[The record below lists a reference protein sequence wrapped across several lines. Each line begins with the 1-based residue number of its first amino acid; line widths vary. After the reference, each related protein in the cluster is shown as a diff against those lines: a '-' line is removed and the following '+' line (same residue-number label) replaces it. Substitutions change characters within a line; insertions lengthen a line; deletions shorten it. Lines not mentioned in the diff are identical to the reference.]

1 MSAGFSIDLHEFG
14 DDKHTEIVVE
24 WQHGF
29 DLDSQGF
36 VVDVDDAAPEQAGRA
51 SLAAAGTLARLA
63 AYAAPWIDYS
73 AQLHKCR
80 RRLVL
85 YTYGYAPP
93 SPRAL
98 DDGCCISFISFKYA
112 RLGWTDPPQLW
123 FAVPT
128 RYKRIWAKQTAA
140 WLSELLQADA
150 TRDVDSGTSLCDG
163 LEWTVTPTKL
173 WQEWSESERQ
183 GRVRAEQDRAK
194 YAAQLEASR
203 TDRAEPEPQAVSLP
217 QASPVHGTQPAG
229 NTPAPAYYQP
239 DETEAE
245 PDEAELARRREV
257 AARGHALVTAALQ
270 RVDPDWDDLPIPIP
284 TLPTDHEQATA

>member
-14 DDKHTEIVVE
+14 DDKHTEIAVE

-36 VVDVDDAAPEQAGRA
+36 VVDVDDADNEQAGRA

-85 YTYGYAPP
+85 HTYGYSPP
-93 SPRAL
+93 SPQAL
-98 DDGCCISFISFKYA
+98 DDGCSISFHEFKYA
-112 RLGWTDPPQLW
+112 RLGWTDPPELML
-123 FAVPT
+123 AVPT

-140 WLSELLQADA
+140 WLNELLQADA
-150 TRDVDSGTSLCDG
+150 TRDVESGTRLRDE

-183 GRVRAEQDRAK
+183 GRVRVQRDRAE
-194 YAAQLEASR
+194 YAAQLEKSR
-203 TDRAEPEPQAVSLP
+203 TDRAEPEPEAVSLP
-217 QASPVHGTQPAG
+217 QASPAHGTVPAG
-229 NTPAPAYYQP
+229 NTPAPPYYHP
-239 DETEAE
+239 DEAE
-245 PDEAELARRREV
+245 PDQADQAEALGP
-257 AARGHALVTAALQ
+257 AAPG
-270 RVDPDWDDLPIPIP
+270 
-284 TLPTDHEQATA
+284 